1 MQVKPE
7 RNGTMKWELKIN
19 IMGGFVVDLRKTPM
33 THAFSKIF
41 QGQVGV
47 LNTRTVSN
55 ILNN

>member
-1 MQVKPE
+1 MTPE